1 MGGEGRGGWDDSRS
15 RSKPTNTRVSIRVT
29 ISEPLSQSSGRFFW
43 RRRATDRRKP
53 WLDNSRRIAPFL
65 NSCRIAPVLN
75 SRRAAP
81 RNIRV
86 TPSHSE
92 SLRVLPSRAPA
103 GTLNMRTT
111 WKMRSM
117 RTHLKCSICGMN
129 RYAPSCPAAPS
140 ESLQAAPSRSES
152 LRVAQSHCKSRRAGG
167 PLSRS
172 HPSRSESLKADRR
185 SESHRRL
192 TRADIRVAP
201 A

>member
-129 RYAPSCPAAPS
+129 RYAPSCPRRPIRVTTS
-140 ESLQAAPSRSES
+140 RFKPLRVAPSRSES
-152 LRVAQSHCKSRRAGG
+152 LQVSSRRRTALALASESLRVAQGG
-167 PLSRS
+167 S
-172 HPSRSESLKADRR
+172 SL
-185 SESHRRL
+185 
-192 TRADIRVAP
+192 RVAP
-201 A
+201 PADPG